1 MTWRDGSKADARA
14 DVDQAPPWVVAREKS
29 LRPQVRQVLDT
40 RKSQRTI
47 PAPLEA
53 GSMAQVLRA
62 DRSLPAAGP
71 GKGWPPNRIFE
82 RLGSLT
88 FEREWRVVGRFA
100 PRCAYATRAGSR
112 FDDAGP
118 SRTRIELKER
128 NL

>member
-1 MTWRDGSKADARA
+1 MVSKAKK
-14 DVDQAPPWVVAREKS
+14 PLLS
-29 LRPQVRQVLDT
+29 LGQQLLDT

-71 GKGWPPNRIFE
+71 GKGWRANRIFE

-88 FEREWRVVGRFA
+88 FERECRVVRLCLA
-100 PRCAYATRAGSR
+100 MREC
-112 FDDAGP
+112 D
-118 SRTRIELKER
+118 R
-128 NL
+128 NRKPF